1 MKKKILFAILTIA
14 MLSQSMT
21 VFAAPKTM
29 PDGTVFDAAYY
40 ASTYPD
46 VKAAF
51 GNDEAMLY
59 NHYKLI
65 GKAENRK
72 PFATQTTTTTTSTA
86 ASDSDFDAAYYAAT
100 YPDVVAALGNNPDT
114 LYKHWTLIGKNEGR
128 RGKAPVVTPPAK
140 TEEES
145 KEDVEEK
152 VKDLIDDNEEIV
164 KRMLL
169 KINDYRADN
178 NRKELKLN
186 DDLVEAAQTVAY
198 YNDLKD
204 KSSSKG
210 DGHSYTHFID
220 DDFDYDYSECIHF
233 ESKSDTPKNV
243 FEKLK
248 EEDDDDELNEK
259 VYRNI
264 GMGYRHEYWI
274 VILTD

>member
-1 MKKKILFAILTIA
+1 MKKKILLAVFAIA
-14 MLSQSMT
+14 MLSQSMIA
-21 VFAAPKTM
+21 VAAPKTM
-29 PDGTVFDAAYY
+29 ADGTVFDAAYY

-59 NHYKLI
+59 KHYVLI

-72 PFATQTTTTTTSTA
+72 PYATPAATTASTA

-100 YPDVVAALGNNPDT
+100 YPDVVAALGNDPGT

-128 RGKAPVVTPPAK
+128 RGKAPVVTPVK
-140 TEEES
+140 TEEEKS
-145 KEDVEEK
+145 EDVEEE
-152 VKDLIDDNEEIV
+152 VEELIEDNEEIV
-164 KRMLL
+164 RRMLV
-169 KINDYRADN
+169 KINDYRGDN

-186 DDLVEAAQTVAY
+186 DDLVEAAQTIAY

-204 KSSSKG
+204 KSSSKA

-233 ESKSDTPKNV
+233 ESKSDTPKDV
-243 FEKLK
+243 FAKLR
-248 EEDDDDELNEK
+248 EEDDDGELKEK

>member
-1 MKKKILFAILTIA
+1 MKKKILLAIFAIA
-14 MLSQSMT
+14 MLSQSMIA
-21 VFAAPKTM
+21 FAAPKKM
-29 PDGTVFDAAYY
+29 PDGTMFDAAYY

-51 GNDEAMLY
+51 GSDEVMLY
-59 NHYKLI
+59 THYVLI

-72 PFATQTTTTTTSTA
+72 PYATPAATTASTA

-114 LYKHWTLIGKNEGR
+114 LYKHWTLIGKSEGR
-128 RGKAPVVTPPAK
+128 RGKALVVVQPK
-140 TEEES
+140 KEES
-145 KEDVEEK
+145 QEDVEAK
-152 VKDLIDDNEEIV
+152 VEELIEDNEEIV
-164 KRMLL
+164 QRMLL

-178 NRKELKLN
+178 NRKELKLD
-186 DDLVEAAQTVAY
+186 DDLVEAAQTIAY
-198 YNDLKD
+198 YNDLAD
-204 KSSSKG
+204 DSSSKA

-220 DDFDYDYSECIHF
+220 DDFDFDYSECIHF
-233 ESKSDTPKNV
+233 ESKSDTPKDV
-243 FEKLK
+243 FSKLK
-248 EEDDDDELNEK
+248 DEDDDDELREK